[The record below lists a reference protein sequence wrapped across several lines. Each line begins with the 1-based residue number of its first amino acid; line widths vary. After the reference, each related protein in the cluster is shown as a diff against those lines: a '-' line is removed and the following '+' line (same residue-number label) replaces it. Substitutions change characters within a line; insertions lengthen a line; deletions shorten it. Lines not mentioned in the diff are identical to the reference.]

1 MNDIIDKYNDLREAI
16 ELADDLDPNIKDE
29 LMADLENFDCLLD
42 ELMDSQNDTD
52 YDGDEYWYF
61 KKILT

>member
-52 YDGDEYWYF
+52 YDGDEY
-61 KKILT
+61 